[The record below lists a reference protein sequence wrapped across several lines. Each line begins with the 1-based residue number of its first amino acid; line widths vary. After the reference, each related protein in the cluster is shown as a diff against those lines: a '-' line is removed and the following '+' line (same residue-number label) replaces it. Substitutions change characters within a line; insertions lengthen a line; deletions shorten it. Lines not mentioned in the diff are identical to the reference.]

1 MKSRT
6 DLVHRALKNLGVLP
20 AGMTPSVQEFN
31 AVNDLVDAMIEDLI
45 ARDVYY
51 VEDVDAID
59 EKAFIALGHVLT
71 GIALPEFGLQNDAAL
86 TARAQRGEED
96 LRQMDRNA
104 VRYVHERTM
113 RTDYPTRR
121 GC

>member
-1 MKSRT
+1 
-6 DLVHRALKNLGVLP
+6 
-20 AGMTPSVQEFN
+20 MTPSVQEFN

-45 ARDVYY
+45 ARDVHY

-59 EKAFIALGHVLT
+59 EKAFIALGHVLA
-71 GIALPEFGLQNDAAL
+71 GAALAEFGLQNDAAL

-96 LRQMDRNA
+96 LREMDRNG
-104 VRYVHERTM
+104 VRYIHDRTM